1 MGADSYEGQRHRAMI
16 SGVIDILIFI
26 SSFLLVLS
34 FLVFFH
40 ELGHYSVGRFFGISV
55 DRFSIGFGKPIAK
68 WKAKSGTEWM
78 IAQIP
83 LGGYVKFTGDATGA
97 SNPDAKALAELK
109 AKVEAEGGDGV
120 TNIFHFRPVWQR
132 ALVVLA
138 GPVANFI
145 LAILIFAGMA
155 YGLGSYDRES
165 IVGTVAPD
173 SAAAEAGIQP
183 GDAFL
188 TMDGKDVTRFSD
200 LRNHVILRSDTN
212 IQVEILRDGE
222 VLDLVLAPRRVQE
235 RDFVG
240 ARSSAGRI
248 GITLPESSE
257 LLHQTHNPIE
267 ALGMGTQQLGE
278 TLAMTGTYVARIFK
292 GKEDGKQLGS
302 VVKIATITGK
312 TAVDTANADAPLSLR
327 LKSMALTLVQLAAVI
342 SIGLGVANLMPI
354 PVLDGGHLMYYA
366 YEAVAGRP
374 LSQEKQE
381 FGFKIGFAVLLTLFV
396 ALTINDIGYVSSI
409 FS

>member
-1 MGADSYEGQRHRAMI
+1 MI
-16 SGVIDILIFI
+16 SGVIDILIFV

-40 ELGHYSVGRFFGISV
+40 ELGHYSVARLFGISV

-83 LGGYVKFTGDATGA
+83 LGGYVKFAGDATGA
-97 SNPDAKALAELK
+97 SNPDAEALAVMK
-109 AKVEAEGGDGV
+109 AEAESEGGEGIDNV
-120 TNIFHFRPVWQR
+120 FHFRPVWQR

-145 LAILIFAGMA
+145 LAILIFAGLA
-155 YGLGSYDRES
+155 YGLGSYDRAS
-165 IVGTVAPD
+165 VVGSVEPE
-173 SAAAEAGIQP
+173 SAAALAGIQP

-200 LRNHVILRSDTN
+200 LKKHVILRSDTD
-212 IQVEILRDGE
+212 IQTKIKRDGE
-222 VLDLVLAPRRVQE
+222 VINLVLAPRRVQE

-240 ARSSAGRI
+240 AKSSSGRI
-248 GITLPESSE
+248 GIGLSPDSE
-257 LLHQTHNPIE
+257 LLHQKHNPLE
-267 ALGMGTQQLGE
+267 AVGIGVGQVGE
-278 TLAMTGTYVARIFK
+278 TIAMTGTYVARIFK

-312 TAVDTANADAPLSLR
+312 TAVDTANADVPLGER
-327 LKSMALTLVQLAAVI
+327 LKAMSLMLVQLAAAI

-374 LSQEKQE
+374 LSKEKQE

>member
-1 MGADSYEGQRHRAMI
+1 MI
-16 SGVIDILIFI
+16 SGLIDILIFA

-97 SNPDAKALAELK
+97 SNPDAQALAELK
-109 AKVEAEGGDGV
+109 AKVEQEGGEGV
-120 TNIFHFRPVWQR
+120 ENIFHFRPVWQR

-138 GPVANFI
+138 GPVANFV
-145 LAILIFAGMA
+145 LAILIFAGLAFAM
-155 YGLGSYDRES
+155 GSYDRTSVISSVEQN
-165 IVGTVAPD
+165 
-173 SAAAEAGIQP
+173 SAAAEAGILP
-183 GDAFL
+183 GDKIL
-188 TMDGKDVTRFSD
+188 TMDGHDVSRFTALKSYVV
-200 LRNHVILRSDTN
+200 LKSDTD
-212 IQVEILRDGE
+212 IKTQVERNGEILE
-222 VLDLVLAPRRVQE
+222 LVVAPKRVEE

-240 ARSSAGRI
+240 GKASAGRL
-248 GITLPESSE
+248 GVGLDSQSE
-257 LLHQTHNPIE
+257 LIHIEYNPIE
-267 ALGMGTQQLGE
+267 ALGYGVGRLGS
-278 TLAMTGTYVARIFK
+278 TLAMTGTYVGRIFQ
-292 GKEDGKQLGS
+292 GKENGQQLGS

-312 TAVDTANADAPLSLR
+312 SAVDAANADAPFVKRMQEMALR
-327 LKSMALTLVQLAAVI
+327 LIQLAAAI

-354 PVLDGGHLMYYA
+354 PVLDGGHLVYYA

-381 FGFKIGFAVLLTLFV
+381 FGFKIGFALLLTLFV